1 MRRFLWTLA
10 LLAVGDGVVAAWM
23 PRRHMRRWSQGPDWY
38 RRAMKP
44 FADHPEATR
53 ALGLAE
59 AALALGWTRR
69 MSDHAD

>member
-1 MRRFLWTLA
+1 
-10 LLAVGDGVVAAWM
+10 
-23 PRRHMRRWSQGPDWY
+23 MRRWSQGPEWY

-69 MSDHAD
+69 MSDRLD

>member
-1 MRRFLWTLA
+1 
-10 LLAVGDGVVAAWM
+10 
-23 PRRHMRRWSQGPDWY
+23 
-38 RRAMKP
+38 MKP

-69 MSDHAD
+69 MSDRPD